1 MQTFYFQAMN
11 AVIKT
16 WRDGPYIF
24 IVQIGVTAL
33 KDSANKVK
41 RMEKTTPA
49 SNPKEKLFT
58 SKTAKN
64 RYCFFY
70 VYRSDWFSAA
80 FDFT

>member
-1 MQTFYFQAMN
+1 MN

-64 RYCFFY
+64 RYCFFFMY
-70 VYRSDWFSAA
+70 TVLTGFLLPLTSHRC
-80 FDFT
+80 T